1 LIGAD
6 NRGSSLL
13 GDTWEWVGN
22 DWTQTNDVGP
32 GGRSGHAMAF
42 SAPSVGATSFEV
54 LLFGGQNGASTLADT
69 WSWNGEDWT
78 QLSDGG
84 PPPRARHALAFDPN
98 RRVVVLFGGSSS
110 PIAPGSALLSDT
122 WEWDGNEW
130 TQQEDIGPA
139 SREMHV
145 MAFDSVRQSV
155 VLFGGA
161 VEGGQTSLG
170 DTWEWNGSV
179 WTQVASFGA
188 TPCSG
193 AAAACKGDAV
203 GLFGGIEFL
212 AADPQV
218 RLFATTWEWDGKH
231 WALRQDIGPL
241 ARWAHAMAFD
251 SQRNHMV
258 LFGGLSRPTSDPAA
272 LLGDTWEHSEQPG
285 QPTPPSGQPG
295 QATGP
300 TLQELSIEPSQVNI
314 GAVVTVTVTLTG
326 PAPAGGLQVQLTSS
340 PPVGGGLWLLT
351 VPSGATTAK
360 GGFPVGIVPVTAGS
374 VIVTGTLGQVSKS
387 ATFQIT
393 P

>member
-1 LIGAD
+1 
-6 NRGSSLL
+6 
-13 GDTWEWVGN
+13 
-22 DWTQTNDVGP
+22 
-32 GGRSGHAMAF
+32 
-42 SAPSVGATSFEV
+42 
-54 LLFGGQNGASTLADT
+54 
-69 WSWNGEDWT
+69 
-78 QLSDGG
+78 
-84 PPPRARHALAFDPN
+84 
-98 RRVVVLFGGSSS
+98 
-110 PIAPGSALLSDT
+110 
-122 WEWDGNEW
+122 
-130 TQQEDIGPA
+130 
-139 SREMHV
+139 MHV

-155 VLFGGA
+155 VLFGCA

-231 WALRQDIGPL
+231 WALRQDIGPP
-241 ARWAHAMAFD
+241 ARWAHAIAFD

-258 LFGGLSRPTSDPAA
+258 LFGGLSRPTPDPAA

-295 QATGP
+295 QPTEP
-300 TLQELSIEPSQVNI
+300 TLQDLQISPPEISIFILRQQPE
-314 GAVVTVTVTLTG
+314 AVIATVTLTG
-326 PAPAGGLQVQLTSS
+326 PAPTGGLQVQLTAS
-340 PPVGGGLWLLT
+340 PPVLGGSALV

-360 GGFPVGIVPVTAGS
+360 GGFPVGIVPVTAGP